1 MKMNKNDVL
10 KVIAMLEVNYPQHY
24 SKLSKEQFN
33 NQVVLWTELFKDDD
47 PNLIAS
53 VVKTIITTDSSPFPP
68 NVGQI
73 KNKAFELTTYQGM
86 TELEAWGYVSRAL
99 SDSGYNSKKQWN
111 NLPEE
116 VKNAITPEQLKEW
129 ALDGNLNLS
138 VVSSN
143 FQRSFRERQKATK
156 EYNKLP
162 NEFKQ
167 RLSNSDIKEIE

>member
-1 MKMNKNDVL
+1 MNKNDVL

-86 TELEAWGYVSRAL
+86 TELEACL
-99 SDSGYNSKKQWN
+99 
-111 NLPEE
+111 
-116 VKNAITPEQLKEW
+116 
-129 ALDGNLNLS
+129 
-138 VVSSN
+138 
-143 FQRSFRERQKATK
+143 
-156 EYNKLP
+156 
-162 NEFKQ
+162 
-167 RLSNSDIKEIE
+167 

>member
-1 MKMNKNDVL
+1 MNREDTKKIITMLSAVYVTEFSKKSDEALKQMIDVWTILLADEDANKIATVTKTYL
-10 KVIAMLEVNYPQHY
+10 KTNVSPFCPTPAMLIQKAYD
-24 SKLSKEQFN
+24 
-33 NQVVLWTELFKDDD
+33 LFDDV
-47 PNLIAS
+47 P
-53 VVKTIITTDSSPFPP
+53 
-68 NVGQI
+68 
-73 KNKAFELTTYQGM
+73 GM

-129 ALDGNLNLS
+129 ALDENLNLS

-156 EYNKLP
+156 EYNRLP

-167 RLSNSDIKEIE
+167 RLSNNSIKEIE